1 MCVKTEQ
8 CELFNV
14 ITFVNIQTNIINLQ
28 IGNMI
33 TVSKFTKCI
42 MKLIKS
48 HGGQWKTFNV
58 ITLGQREFDNINRM
72 ITISE
77 PTVYR
82 HYLINCY
89 LGLGQSL

>member
-1 MCVKTEQ
+1 MCVKTKQ

-14 ITFVNIQTNIINLQ
+14 ITFVNIQTNIINSK

-42 MKLIKS
+42 MKFIKS
-48 HGGQWKTFNV
+48 HRGQLK
-58 ITLGQREFDNINRM
+58 ITLGQREVDSINRM

-82 HYLINCY
+82 NYLINCY
-89 LGLGQSL
+89 LGLGQSSSV